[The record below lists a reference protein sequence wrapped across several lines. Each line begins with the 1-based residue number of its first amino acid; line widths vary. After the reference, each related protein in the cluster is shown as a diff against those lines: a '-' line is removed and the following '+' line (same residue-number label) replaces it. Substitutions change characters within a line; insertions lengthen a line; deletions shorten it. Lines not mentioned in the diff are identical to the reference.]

1 MKTALIT
8 GITGQDGAYLSELLA
23 SKDYKVVGM
32 VRRSSI
38 IDQRARLDHLPKQ
51 AREKIALEYGDLLD
65 IPSMVSILKKHLPD
79 EVYNLAAQSHVKISF
94 EQPIFTSQATGMGTL
109 NLLEAIRIS
118 DIQCRF
124 YQASS
129 SEMFGNVSEVP
140 QNEKT
145 SFHPRSP
152 YAISKVFAH
161 MAAINYRESYGMWN
175 ACGILFNHESPRRG
189 ENFVTRK
196 ITLQAN
202 RIKAGLASELVLGN
216 LNAKRDWGF
225 AGDYVKAMWLML
237 QHTKPDD
244 FVIASGF
251 THSVEDFCRIAFS
264 HLGLDYKK
272 YVRSDPAYMR
282 PSEVDLLLG
291 DCTKAK
297 KELGWVSTTSFEEL
311 VRIMTDAD
319 KILAN

>member
-189 ENFVTRK
+189 ENFETRK
-196 ITLQAN
+196 STLQAN